1 MQGYIPR
8 SEFKDDF
15 YRKFYLKVRELLSGS
30 IKYLTYKKLYKYIL
44 DVDNKI
50 RASRKLAI
58 VKKEIRILLINQ
70 L

>member
-1 MQGYIPR
+1 MQGHIPR

-30 IKYLTYKKLYKYIL
+30 IKYLIYKILYKYIL

-50 RASRKLAI
+50 RTSRKLAI
-58 VKKEIRILLINQ
+58 IKREIRILPTSQ
-70 L
+70 F